1 VALGGFLSH
10 QGVIN
15 AWAVFFVTIVVN
27 LAGTLVVYLLARRYG
42 RRFLAGRMG
51 RRLLTPRAIVGMERE
66 YLRFGLAGIF
76 LARLLP
82 GFRSFVAPFTGLVNL
97 SPAKAFIPIAAA
109 ASLWYGLLVYI
120 GVQLGE
126 EWQNISRIVGHL
138 NRSLAIFGGLLLL
151 AVVLWAMLRRRRSQH
166 DRLGALFDQALAVA
180 GSVGHD
186 ATASAAAATVLLE
199 LAEDDREIPTEA
211 LHAIASRLRDQWRLD
226 EPLDAGAEHG
236 PDAPSI
242 RDTHELRAR
251 ITGRYDLAARLDL
264 AERLC
269 HLVSSGG
276 TLDEHEARLMARA
289 ADLLGLS
296 PDDIAAARTRV
307 AR

>member
-15 AWAVFFVTIVVN
+15 AWAVFLVTIGVN
-27 LAGTLVVYLLARRYG
+27 LGGTLVVYLLARRYG
-42 RRFLAGRMG
+42 RRFLAGRVG
-51 RRLLTPRAIVGMERE
+51 RHLLTPRAIVAMERE

-97 SPAKAFIPIAAA
+97 SPAKAFIPIGVA

-126 EWQNISRIVGHL
+126 EWETISRIVGHL
-138 NRSLAIFGGLLLL
+138 NRSLAIFGGLLLV
-151 AVVLWAMLRRRRSQH
+151 AFVLWAMLRRRRSQH
-166 DRLGALFDQALAVA
+166 DRLGAMFDRALAMA
-180 GSVGHD
+180 GSAGHD

-199 LAEDDREIPTEA
+199 LARDDREIPTEA
-211 LHAIASRLRDQWRLD
+211 LQAIASRLRDQWGLA
-226 EPLDAGAEHG
+226 EPLEPVADHG

-242 RDTHELRAR
+242 RDTRELRAR
-251 ITGRYDLAARLDL
+251 ITGRYDLAARKDL

-269 HLVSSGG
+269 QVVSSGG
-276 TLDEHEARLMARA
+276 TPDQHEARLMTRA
-289 ADLLGLS
+289 ADLLGLT
-296 PDDIAAARTRV
+296 PDDVAAARTRV
-307 AR
+307 AQ